1 MRSLRIWA
9 PGHLASS
16 YWLRISW
23 AKRPPSRL
31 FWHAVTHPVALM
43 HECAPRFYAIVSTAQ
58 LLKRGSMNKYVEAE
72 ILNHSKLRHPHVIQ
86 FKAGEQYLRGS
97 AAAPMHACM
106 YACLHV
112 PKLHIQNACFC
123 SAAWTHSAG
132 LQYAA

>member
-31 FWHAVTHPVALM
+31 FWHAVTHPVALKL
-43 HECAPRFYAIVSTAQ
+43 ECAPRFYAIVSTAQ